1 MQLGS
6 ASLTIVTVIAVVAI
20 LALVVA
26 VVLRRQVLAAGEGTP
41 RMQEIALAIQEG
53 ASAYLN
59 RQFRTLL
66 LFAVIVFGLLF
77 LLPGDAGVR
86 VGRSVA
92 FLFGAG
98 FSAAIGYL
106 GMWLAVRANLR
117 VAASAQVAGS
127 VDARR
132 AEGARIAFRT
142 GGVGQVPGRG
152 VALECDPLLFRR
164 SGPGAG
170 RAPRGRWW

>member
-117 VAASAQVAGS
+117 VAASAQVAGTS
-127 VDARR
+127 P
-132 AEGARIAFRT
+132 GCIGSICLIAGLPVAAFLAT
-142 GGVGQVPGRG
+142 AFFVA
-152 VALECDPLLFRR
+152 VALALGVVCATAD
-164 SGPGAG
+164 
-170 RAPRGRWW
+170 

>member
-59 RQFRTLL
+59 RQFRTLG
-66 LFAVIVFGLLF
+66 LFAAIAFGLLF
-77 LLPGDAGVR
+77 LLPGDLSIKI
-86 VGRSVA
+86 GRSIF
-92 FLFGAG
+92 FLLGAMDG
-98 FSAAIGYL
+98 L
-106 GMWLAVRANLR
+106 
-117 VAASAQVAGS
+117 
-127 VDARR
+127 
-132 AEGARIAFRT
+132 
-142 GGVGQVPGRG
+142 
-152 VALECDPLLFRR
+152 
-164 SGPGAG
+164 
-170 RAPRGRWW
+170 

>member
-98 FSAAIGYL
+98 FSAAIGVIFGYFP
-106 GMWLAVRANLR
+106 
-117 VAASAQVAGS
+117 
-127 VDARR
+127 ARR
-132 AEGARIAFRT
+132 AARLDPIE
-142 GGVGQVPGRG
+142 
-152 VALECDPLLFRR
+152 ALRHE
-164 SGPGAG
+164 
-170 RAPRGRWW
+170 